1 MLYYDCSVP
10 KSENEHRKVVAM
22 SYEKTFGMFLTQ
34 KRKEKDISLRQFAA
48 KMNLS
53 PVYVCN
59 LEKDRRP
66 APKEETLE
74 KIAVFFTLDKT
85 EREEMYDL
93 AARSKSI
100 PTVSSDLPDYIMD
113 KDIVR
118 VALRTAKDV
127 DATDEEWQEF
137 ITKLNNRMK
146 KSTEDEGQ

>member
-1 MLYYDCSVP
+1 MNHEITFGTFLTN
-10 KSENEHRKVVAM
+10 KRKV
-22 SYEKTFGMFLTQ
+22 
-34 KRKEKDISLRQFAA
+34 KDISLRQFAA
-48 KMNLS
+48 KMDLS

-66 APKEETLE
+66 APKEEILE
-74 KIAVFFTLDKT
+74 KMAAFFMLDKN
-85 EREEMYDL
+85 EREDMYDL

-127 DATDEEWQEF
+127 NATDEEWQEF

-146 KSTEDEGQ
+146 KSMEGDGK

>member
-1 MLYYDCSVP
+1 MNHV
-10 KSENEHRKVVAM
+10 
-22 SYEKTFGMFLTQ
+22 KTFGMFLTE
-34 KRKEKDISLRQFAA
+34 KRKEKNISLRQFAA
-48 KMNLS
+48 KMDLS

-74 KIAVFFTLDKT
+74 KIAAFFLLGKA

-146 KSTEDEGQ
+146 ESTEGDGE